1 MARYVPKHRKR
12 RQYGDQR
19 AIAGLAAVVLSSAI
33 MLSGTAGFVP
43 GVQAEIGPNPFL
55 AEGVGIDQG
64 AGASATQVAGA
75 LRSTNQSPVLSPLV
89 AAREHAPT
97 YVEIPAIGSTS
108 SLIRL
113 GLLPDGTLDVPVE
126 FSQAGWYE
134 MSATPGDPGPSVIV
148 GHVDS
153 YAGPGIFSNLSKL
166 KPDDIVRV
174 ARRDGEI
181 LTYAVRR
188 VDQYP
193 KDLFPTSLVYGD
205 TTESE
210 LRLITCGGKFNSKV
224 RSYEANTVVYASL
237 VKS

>member
-19 AIAGLAAVVLSSAI
+19 AIAGLAAVVVSSAI

-55 AEGVGIDQG
+55 TEGVAANSQSTAD
-64 AGASATQVAGA
+64 AGNRAVGDRTGQ
-75 LRSTNQSPVLSPLV
+75 TPVLSPLV

-113 GLLPDGTLDVPVE
+113 GLLPDRTLDVPVD

-134 MSATPGDPGPSVIV
+134 MSATPGSPGPTVIV

-153 YAGPGIFSNLSKL
+153 FAGPGIFSKLNKL

-181 LTYAVRR
+181 LTYAVQR

-193 KDLFPTSLVYGD
+193 KDLFPTSFVYGD
-205 TTESE
+205 TAESE
-210 LRLITCGGKFNSKV
+210 LRLITCGGNFDSKV
-224 RSYEANTVVYASL
+224 RSYDANTVVYASL
-237 VKS
+237 VKT